1 MEGIMKEYNDEYIE
15 FMNDPNNSHNCTKCP
30 ENAGFDPWPGNRL
43 PCGQFNC
50 WVELHCCNDEEEE
63 E

>member
-1 MEGIMKEYNDEYIE
+1 MKEYDEYVT
-15 FMNDPNNSHNCTKCP
+15 FMNDKSNSHNCTKCP

-50 WVELHCCNDEEEE
+50 WVDLYCCDEEEE
-63 E
+63 

>member
-1 MEGIMKEYNDEYIE
+1 MKEYNDEYIE
-15 FMNDPNNSHNCTKCP
+15 FMNDPNNSHNCVKCP
-30 ENAGFDPWPGNRL
+30 ENAVFDAWPGNRL

-50 WVELHCCNDEEEE
+50 WVELHCCNDEGEEE